1 MPMEIEEHFYTDDP
15 AIGHADV
22 RTRLPGIDYFFL
34 GNGYVQ
40 AAVQICRSGEGTPV
54 GLLVMRPD
62 QLGPKRAAL
71 TCDQGSGLEST
82 MVRVRIGDSVLS
94 PDPSVIRAA
103 WDAIDGIPAV
113 RIIWTAGPLE
123 VVERF
128 FCPDR
133 SDARI
138 ARQIEIAST
147 GQVTGQPELHAELA
161 EPADHPLRLS
171 AGGAATA
178 ALVYEVGQR
187 GDTPAVTARWKRDV
201 DSGVEVTHYWDS
213 LTSCRTFDRD
223 LDHLFSAARSQLPTA
238 VGRAGHMDGS
248 IWQYNLE
255 WVRDQAH
262 VAEALVRLGDHGLG
276 RTMLAR
282 LLDEFVSSDG
292 DTVDSGRHRP
302 ASDVELDQNGELL
315 TALRTY
321 VDWTGDLD
329 LVASRWSKVRALA
342 TFPLHERFR
351 HAASGLLH
359 NQRDYWERHA
369 AHGIEDGFEL
379 MHQFF
384 VTLGLES
391 AACLADALG
400 RAEDRDIWLTA
411 AARLRHAVL
420 EEPSYRLMEDGHFIK
435 RRGLDSAWQRTIH
448 MASGCGLPES
458 IPLLQEGPHFLDP
471 DTSSILP
478 VAHAF
483 IDPKGDLARNTLVR
497 IEELWNQWWEGGGYG
512 RYHASSEPDSPG
524 AWPFASL
531 FVARA
536 YAEAGDDAKVWR
548 VLRWLA
554 GSPGGAAGAWFENDG
569 PRIAPPYPQVG
580 ITPWTWAELITLYVH
595 HLLGVR
601 PDQDRVT
608 IRPHLLEGL
617 DRMEASLRVR
627 ECKLDL
633 SVRRASSLAERG
645 GRAGSER
652 LPWQK
657 DGVRL
662 PLPKDDLQIEILC

>member
-1 MPMEIEEHFYTDDP
+1 
-15 AIGHADV
+15 
-22 RTRLPGIDYFFL
+22 
-34 GNGYVQ
+34 
-40 AAVQICRSGEGTPV
+40 
-54 GLLVMRPD
+54 
-62 QLGPKRAAL
+62 
-71 TCDQGSGLEST
+71 
-82 MVRVRIGDSVLS
+82 
-94 PDPSVIRAA
+94 
-103 WDAIDGIPAV
+103 
-113 RIIWTAGPLE
+113 
-123 VVERF
+123 
-128 FCPDR
+128 
-133 SDARI
+133 
-138 ARQIEIAST
+138 
-147 GQVTGQPELHAELA
+147 
-161 EPADHPLRLS
+161 
-171 AGGAATA
+171 
-178 ALVYEVGQR
+178 
-187 GDTPAVTARWKRDV
+187 
-201 DSGVEVTHYWDS
+201 
-213 LTSCRTFDRD
+213 
-223 LDHLFSAARSQLPTA
+223 
-238 VGRAGHMDGS
+238 
-248 IWQYNLE
+248 
-255 WVRDQAH
+255 
-262 VAEALVRLGDHGLG
+262 VAEALVRLGDHDLA

-282 LLDEFVSSDG
+282 LLDELVSSDG

-302 ASDVELDQNGELL
+302 ASAVELDQNGELL

-329 LVASRWSKVRALA
+329 LVASRWSKVQALA

-359 NQRDYWERHA
+359 NRREYWERHS

-384 VTLGLES
+384 VTLGFES
-391 AACLADALG
+391 AAHLANALG
-400 RAEDRDIWLTA
+400 QAEDRDGWTAA

-420 EEPSYRLMEDGHFIK
+420 EDPRYRLIEDGHFIK
-435 RRGLDSAWQRTIH
+435 RRGLDGTWQRTIH

-483 IDPKGDLARNTLVR
+483 IDPKCELARNTLVH
-497 IEELWNQWWEGGGYG
+497 IEELWNQWWEEGGYG

-554 GSPGGAAGAWFENDG
+554 GSPGGAAGTWFENDG

-580 ITPWTWAELITLYVH
+580 IPPWTWAELITLYVH

-601 PDQDRVT
+601 PDHDGVT

-617 DRMEASLRVR
+617 DSMEASLRVR

-633 SVRRASSLAERG
+633 SVRRAGSLAERG

-652 LPWQK
+652 LPWRK

-662 PLPKDDLQIEILC
+662 PLPTADLQIEILC